1 MAIEFVNPDIASLRV
16 PVYTNADGEIA
27 ISGDTITGTKN
38 ITFSYTKY
46 NATANELIHGAASGS
61 STTGIVTTFINFLL
75 KATTD
80 ELGIK
85 RTIVQTTAEDY

>member
-16 PVYTNADGEIA
+16 PVYTNEDGEIA
-27 ISGDTITGTKN
+27 TSGDTITGSKS

-46 NATANELIHGAASGS
+46 DATANELINGATSGS

-75 KATTD
+75 GATTD
-80 ELGIK
+80 QLGIK
-85 RTIVQTTAEDY
+85 RTIVQTTAEEY